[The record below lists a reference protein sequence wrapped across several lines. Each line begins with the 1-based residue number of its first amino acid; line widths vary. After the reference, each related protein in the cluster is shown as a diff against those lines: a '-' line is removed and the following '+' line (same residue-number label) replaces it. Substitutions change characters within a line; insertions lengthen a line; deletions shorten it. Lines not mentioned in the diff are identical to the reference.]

1 MEVGCWTIDIQDT
14 QRIMDFNLEREKVR
28 SLFIDLVAEF
38 PRYVLVE
45 FILDELLD
53 SAVNAG
59 VNLLFNLR
67 VDYR

>member
-1 MEVGCWTIDIQDT
+1 
-14 QRIMDFNLEREKVR
+14 MDFNLEREKVR